1 MKNGA
6 GTTQIEWPFIAAVV
20 ALSIIGLSA
29 LLQASVWLAN
39 KVIGG
44 RESAALAPGVRRAM
58 LIALVTMAVEFIL
71 NYLVEGLSGVRANGG
86 ELKSPYDLSKLAA
99 YGALSL
105 VQYSHLRAAHPLRP
119 GRARHLLPPPAQ
131 RRAGGCGGR
140 PLRGRVRAADRLSSP
155 AAEREPRRGR
165 KRENS

>member
-6 GTTQIEWPFIAAVV
+6 GTTQIEWLFIAAVV

-44 RESAALAPGVRRAM
+44 RESAVLTPGVRRAM

-86 ELKSPYDLSKLAA
+86 ELKSPDDLSKLAA

-105 VQYSHLRAAHPLRP
+105 IAGFIAWCSTLTFA
-119 GRARHLLPPPAQ
+119 LPTPF
-131 RRAGGCGGR
+131 
-140 PLRGRVRAADRLSSP
+140 VRAALVTFFLHLLSVALAVVV
-155 AAEREPRRGR
+155 AAPLAVAFVLLTG
-165 KRENS
+165 